1 MKRPR
6 RGKILRILTESPEMI
21 SFVENTGHIDLVKL
35 ATSNDLS
42 HLPSSLLEEIQSGI
56 SRELEVDVFTGLVSL
71 LYYLV
76 DLTPLELSLVL
87 KLGKEKAKEKEKEE
101 A

>member
-1 MKRPR
+1 MKRIK
-6 RGKILRILTESPEMI
+6 RGKILRILTESPELI
-21 SFVENTGHIDLVKL
+21 SFVENVDHIDLVKL

-42 HLPSSLLEEIQSGI
+42 QLPSSLLEEVQLGI
-56 SRELEVDVFTGLVSL
+56 SRELEVDVFTGLIHL
-71 LYYLV
+71 LCYLV

-87 KLGKEKAKEKEKEE
+87 KLGKEKAKEEGS